1 MSFIENVFSC
11 FSESELAKVPS
22 FKAVLLG
29 DTAGYFECV
38 KAIAHYTT
46 EEIALSLKNGGV
58 IIRGEGL
65 YVKKYCAGDLVVCGK
80 IKSLERV

>member
-1 MSFIENVFSC
+1 MNFIESVCSC
-11 FSESELAKVPS
+11 FSENELLKAPD

-38 KAIAHYTT
+38 KSIAHYTE
-46 EEIALSLKNGGV
+46 EEIALSVKNGGV